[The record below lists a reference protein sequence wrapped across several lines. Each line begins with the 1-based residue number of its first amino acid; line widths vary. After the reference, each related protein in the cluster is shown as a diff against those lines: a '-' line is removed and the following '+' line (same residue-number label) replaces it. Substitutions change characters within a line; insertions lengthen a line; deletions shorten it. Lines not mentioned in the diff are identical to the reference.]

1 MRNYY
6 RMINYAL
13 KELENYKSLMYSI
26 FLYFLQALFSENMIF
41 FFYEQIIK

>member
-1 MRNYY
+1 MIENEKLQYY

-26 FLYFLQALFSENMIF
+26 FLYLLQALLRKM
-41 FFYEQIIK
+41 